1 VFRRERD
8 FVIVVIMVVVVV
20 VVVPRLRGFMLFFV
34 SKNFVVVDVED
45 VRGLGA

>member
-1 VFRRERD
+1 MFRRERD
-8 FVIVVIMVVVVV
+8 FVVVVIMVVVV

-34 SKNFVVVDVED
+34 SKNFVVVDVDD

>member
-1 VFRRERD
+1 MFRRERD
-8 FVIVVIMVVVVV
+8 FVIVVIMVVVV